1 MRFYCRNGI
10 FPLRK
15 SISKAGTGTGN
26 EDEGYYGNGQFVGPD
41 PVPKL
46 ISGKRVIVVYLMEN
60 CKRIVGRVFPLKE
73 IQQL

>member
-1 MRFYCRNGI
+1 MVGTAFFLYENRFPRQERERGM
-10 FPLRK
+10 K
-15 SISKAGTGTGN
+15 T
-26 EDEGYYGNGQFVGPD
+26 EGYYGNGQFVGPD